1 MHYSILLHLIFFRFI
16 SYYFIPFFVDDFVRP
31 ATPSS
36 VPVSIPTMVPTV
48 SAPTVSAP
56 TVSAPTVSA
65 PTGPAPA
72 IDVNSS
78 VAVLMTCVLDYEISL
93 SSDHFKQRSNSY
105 DNKYEKES
113 KNGNE
118 NYKEGSH
125 EVIERRLPD
134 ISDIANIVDA
144 DIYFIEMA
152 FHRYEKHFIKFM

>member
-1 MHYSILLHLIFFRFI
+1 
-16 SYYFIPFFVDDFVRP
+16 
-31 ATPSS
+31 
-36 VPVSIPTMVPTV
+36 MVPTV

-93 SSDHFKQRSNSY
+93 SSDHFKQRSNLY

-152 FHRYEKHFIKFM
+152 FHRYEKHFIIFM